1 MTNYNAIL
9 IAQQLTSVLAGAP
22 DTNYA
27 TVADI
32 VYGELLALSN
42 SLRDGSLSA
51 VILPDGTVLSASFTP
66 DRDR

>member
-1 MTNYNAIL
+1 MTDYNAIL
-9 IAQQLTSVLAGAP
+9 IAQRLTSMLAGAP

-51 VILPDGTVLSASFTP
+51 VELPDGTVLSASFTP